1 MTHNPKTYTMRFNF
15 LSAVIVFLFM
25 NVAQA
30 QQQEKSNDH
39 KETETIYSAQQIKT
53 KSAVIDYE
61 QIDLIL
67 ERIKKQGNKR
77 NIRRGKNTV
86 FKIIDTVYVEI
97 KYKKSESKLTDF

>member
-1 MTHNPKTYTMRFNF
+1 MIHNPKTYTMKFNF
-15 LSAVIVFLFM
+15 LSAVIVFLFI

-30 QQQEKSNDH
+30 QQKEKSNEH
-39 KETETIYSAQQIKT
+39 KETETISSSQQIKT

-67 ERIKKQGNKR
+67 DRIKKQGNKR
-77 NIRRGKNTV
+77 NIRREKNTV

>member
-1 MTHNPKTYTMRFNF
+1 MTHNIKVHTMKFNF
-15 LSAVIVFLFM
+15 LSAVIILLFF

-30 QQQEKSNDH
+30 QQQEKSNDP
-39 KETETIYSAQQIKT
+39 KETETISLTEQNKT
-53 KSAVIDYE
+53 KSTMIDYE

-67 ERIKKQGNKR
+67 ERIKKPGNKR
-77 NIRRGKNTV
+77 NIRREKNTV